1 MALLFPRLI
10 TAQESKTPVF
20 EQEQKGFAMKNNVT
34 ESQQKII
41 HFLLAMIQVWVGFF
55 LMSKIP

>member
-10 TAQESKTPVF
+10 TAQESKTPVI
-20 EQEQKGFAMKNNVT
+20 EQEQNGFAMKNNVT

-41 HFLLAMIQVWVGFF
+41 YFLLVIIQV
-55 LMSKIP
+55 